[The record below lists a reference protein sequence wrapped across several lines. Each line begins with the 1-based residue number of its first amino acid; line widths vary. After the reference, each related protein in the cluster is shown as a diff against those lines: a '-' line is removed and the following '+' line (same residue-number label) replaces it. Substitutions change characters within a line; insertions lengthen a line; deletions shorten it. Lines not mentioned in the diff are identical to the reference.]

1 MKGNKPGPEFT
12 HWTFQGEPD
21 TYLRLGFE
29 GHNIAIDTSQ
39 LPDPD
44 STTYS
49 ALPIIEYAQGSHL
62 SLTDGYYCP
71 SSLSAEKKKHWTRL
85 SMKRHHISG

>member
-49 ALPIIEYAQGSHL
+49 ALPII
-62 SLTDGYYCP
+62 
-71 SSLSAEKKKHWTRL
+71 
-85 SMKRHHISG
+85 